1 VKASHKTLYG
11 TIEVEWKQEKERF
24 HLSVA
29 VPVNTQ
35 ATVILPNGKSYR
47 TGSGRHDF
55 EHCY

>member
-35 ATVILPNGKSYR
+35 AMVILPNGKSCR

-55 EHCY
+55 EY